1 MQGKLFT
8 QDFLR
13 EGIKETDAW
22 KCLDSNEL
30 TRFRARIGAIF
41 DAFPADSQANE
52 AVTETEIVFKVLEA
66 LGWASLPQQT
76 ASGKG
81 TP

>member
-30 TRFRARIGAIF
+30 T
-41 DAFPADSQANE
+41 
-52 AVTETEIVFKVLEA
+52 
-66 LGWASLPQQT
+66 
-76 ASGKG
+76 
-81 TP
+81 